1 MGKRLFLQFEHFRFL
16 EEKKQTVMETIT
28 IEYDKNNKAARSM
41 VSALKQFDFLK
52 VKKQRKPNKETQSDE
67 EWASELLSD
76 HGEEMNGSLKESLED
91 IAAGRVVEFDNLDK
105 AFEYLKN

>member
-1 MGKRLFLQFEHFRFL
+1 M

-52 VKKQRKPNKETQSDE
+52 VKKQCCIQLTNATLVK
-67 EWASELLSD
+67 
-76 HGEEMNGSLKESLED
+76 H
-91 IAAGRVVEFDNLDK
+91 
-105 AFEYLKN
+105 

>member
-1 MGKRLFLQFEHFRFL
+1 MEKKLFLQFEHFRFL

-52 VKKQRKPNKETQSDE
+52 VKKQCCIQTTNATLVK
-67 EWASELLSD
+67 
-76 HGEEMNGSLKESLED
+76 H
-91 IAAGRVVEFDNLDK
+91 
-105 AFEYLKN
+105 